1 VYRNIRRVREY
12 VFRGFLVWSCDI
24 TPRCHTACCCRS
36 QLYIQDVTECYRMLF
51 LLQGVTICRRR
62 TFHLHVYVSRVYGK
76 SVTHNQKSSARH
88 NICNCRL
95 TNRVSNK
102 IFKYIYSLSMLKG
115 KTSLT
120 SVTHKIT
127 TNKMHSAQGSSQNK
141 QRRP

>member
-1 VYRNIRRVREY
+1 MYRNIRRVREY
-12 VFRGFLVWSCDI
+12 VFRVFLVWSCDI

-36 QLYIQDVTECYRMLF
+36 QLYIQDVTECYSYYRVLRYVVEELF
-51 LLQGVTICRRR
+51 IYTS
-62 TFHLHVYVSRVYGK
+62 TYHVSTVNLS
-76 SVTHNQKSSARH
+76 HNQKSSARH